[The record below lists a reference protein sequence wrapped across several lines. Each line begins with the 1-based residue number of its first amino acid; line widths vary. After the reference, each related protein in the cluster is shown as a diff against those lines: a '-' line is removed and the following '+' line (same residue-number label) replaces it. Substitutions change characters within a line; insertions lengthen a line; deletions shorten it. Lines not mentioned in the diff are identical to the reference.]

1 MHCSYFEIFTHAC
14 IIHLYVLKMEFLTI
28 VNHSIRRKPPTCQ
41 WLVTGRWF
49 CQGTPVSSTNKTD
62 RHVMKVALNTINQSI
77 IVYKFWSLRTT
88 NSGTFIGTNMN
99 LHITYMLNSFLLIYI
114 IEFPLL
120 GLKKI
125 LVAVYVKSWTPKH
138 WDHMELY
145 ITSLYLISQWHFL
158 IQLHF
163 HSWFVCMQ
171 RDFLI
176 FYP

>member
-1 MHCSYFEIFTHAC
+1 MVIWLCLCSDINLKTTSSYRYGHYFAKC
-14 IIHLYVLKMEFLTI
+14 LLYTYNVWI
-28 VNHSIRRKPPTCQ
+28 SCQ

-114 IEFPLL
+114 IQFPLL

-125 LVAVYVKSWTPKH
+125 LIAVYVKFWTPKR

-158 IQLHF
+158 MQLHF

-171 RDFLI
+171 RDF
-176 FYP
+176 